1 MYAKDVM
8 SKDVR
13 SIAATAAVFDAATL
27 LVDCRLSAVPVV
39 DGDGTMVGIVSE
51 ADIIKGAAA
60 AAKRVGLDVL
70 GRIDDGERAA
80 AAVEAAR
87 SLRVGDVMSRGVI
100 AAHETATLREVARL
114 MLTHRIKCIPIVL
127 DRSLLGIVS
136 RADLLKALISYGPS
150 AYA

>member
-1 MYAKDVM
+1 MYARDVM

-13 SIAATAAVFDAATL
+13 SIAPTATVFDAATL
-27 LVDCRLSAVPVV
+27 LVTLRLSAVPVV
-39 DGDGTMVGIVSE
+39 DADGSMVGIVSE

-70 GRIDDGERAA
+70 GKIDNEERAA

-100 AAHETATLREVARL
+100 AAHETATLRELAHL
-114 MLTHRIKCIPIVL
+114 MLVHRIKCIPIVR
-127 DRSLLGIVS
+127 DRALLGMVS
-136 RADLLKALISYGPS
+136 RANLLQALISHGPS